1 MKSTQS
7 DEYQEL
13 TQELKDLI
21 AAARGVLVVCYD
33 EHQSDPHSITL
44 VKSLEELMSAASRA
58 NKKVK

>member
-13 TQELKDLI
+13 VRDLEDLI
-21 AAARGVLVVCYD
+21 EAAKGVLVVCYH

-44 VKSLEELMSAASRA
+44 VKSLEELMSAASKA
-58 NKKVK
+58 NKR